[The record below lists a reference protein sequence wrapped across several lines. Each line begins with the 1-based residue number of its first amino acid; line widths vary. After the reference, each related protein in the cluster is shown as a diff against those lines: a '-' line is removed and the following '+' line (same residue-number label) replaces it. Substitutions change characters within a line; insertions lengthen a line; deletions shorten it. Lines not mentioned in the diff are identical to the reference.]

1 MAEKAA
7 KKQNI
12 FKRVARAV
20 VRFFKDTRGEMKK
33 VVWPSAKQV
42 RNNFLVVVGF
52 VLFAAVLI
60 LLLDFLFGHLLGFVV
75 NLGVPAA

>member
-1 MAEKAA
+1 MADKAA

-12 FKRVARAV
+12 FKRMGRAV
-20 VRFFKDTRGEMKK
+20 IRFFKDTRGEMKK

-42 RNNFLVVVGF
+42 RNNFLVVVAF
-52 VLFAAVLI
+52 VLFASIFIVA
-60 LLLDFLFGHLLGFVV
+60 LDFLFSHLLGFVV